1 MRPVS
6 WVRNVLGALVV
17 GVGLLWPLPV
27 AAAAPGD
34 CPAIT
39 RPSVN
44 GQLPPAGQRACKDL
58 RGLDLLQARLAGAD
72 LHGSNLAGV
81 RLAQADLA
89 GADLRGADLRET
101 EMGQAD
107 LTGANLQG
115 ANLTGANLTQVDL
128 TDADLRGAVLTDAT
142 AIQVVLDG
150 ADLRGADLRGV
161 LMPQASLDGADL
173 RDADITGAELSQAET
188 GNAIGLP
195 APLPNGNRGDGL
207 AVHTD
212 VAPLP
217 DEVNDTQIAYVLL
230 WPAAAIVLLWWRSG
244 VGFMLRHRRTTPVSP
259 VAVIGGIVGAS
270 LVMAGLYLAAVAAF
284 RGIAASAGGASW
296 TTDPGP
302 LEFLATQPS
311 HQFAYAGGAFV
322 LGVIILRV
330 CRRRWPSVERQQPGA
345 SATIG
350 KPTPAPSGTEL
361 NGFVRGFVRALAF
374 AGLIDIGTVVVLL
387 VMDELPATGLWRSDT
402 VAGHLAYVGIVM
414 LLLFGSTFRSRT
426 GTSVVTPSGVALV
439 AGGREPYLWLSGTSS
454 DKRPAGQALPWA
466 ALEQIHFIRTLGKTD
481 PGLAMIT
488 VRGPGSDQPAEYPAE
503 MSVTPEQVAA
513 LRALLPSEMFTEH
526 TRAPSSDG

>member
-1 MRPVS
+1 VS

-17 GVGLLWPLPV
+17 GVGLLGPLPV

-39 RPSVN
+39 RPAVT

-115 ANLTGANLTQVDL
+115 ANLTRANLTQVTL

-161 LMPQASLDGADL
+161 LMPQASLDGTDL
-173 RDADITGAELSQAET
+173 RDADVTGAGLSQAET

-195 APLPNGNRGDGL
+195 VPLPNGTRDDGL
-207 AVHTD
+207 VVNSD
-212 VAPLP
+212 VDPLP
-217 DEVNDTQIAYVLL
+217 DEVADSDTQIAYVLL

-244 VGFMLRHRRTTPVSP
+244 IGYMLRHRRTTPLSP
-259 VAVIGGIVGAS
+259 VAVVGGIVGVP
-270 LVMAGLYLAAVAAF
+270 LVMTGLYLAAVAAF

-302 LEFLATQPS
+302 FEFLTTQPS
-311 HQFAYAGGAFV
+311 YQFAYAGGAFV
-322 LGVIILRV
+322 LGVVILRAT
-330 CRRRWPSVERQQPGA
+330 RRRWPATERRPAGS

-350 KPTPAPSGTEL
+350 KPTPAPTGTEL
-361 NGFVRGFVRALAF
+361 NGFVRGFVRALAY
-374 AGLIDIGTVVVLL
+374 AGLIDIGAVVVLL
-387 VMDELPATGLWRSDT
+387 VLDELPATGLWGSAT
-402 VAGHLAYVGIVM
+402 VGGHLGFVAIVM
-414 LLLFGSTFRSRT
+414 LLLFGSTFRART
-426 GTSVVTPSGVALV
+426 GTGVVTPSGVVLMG
-439 AGGREPYLWLSGTSS
+439 GGREPYLWLSGTSA
-454 DKRPAGQALPWA
+454 DKRPAGQALPWD
-466 ALEQIHFIRTLGKTD
+466 ALEQIHFIRTLGTTD
-481 PGLAMIT
+481 PGAAMIT
-488 VRGPGSDQPAEYPAE
+488 VRGPGSAQPTEYPAE
-503 MSVTPEQVAA
+503 MSVTPDQVAA
-513 LRALLPSEMFTEH
+513 LRALLPSGMFTEH

>member
-1 MRPVS
+1 M
-6 WVRNVLGALVV
+6 
-17 GVGLLWPLPV
+17 GVGSLWLLPV
-27 AAAAPGD
+27 AVAAPGD

-39 RPSVN
+39 RPPVA
-44 GQLPPAGQRACKDL
+44 GQLPPAGQRACTDL

-115 ANLTGANLTQVDL
+115 ANLTRANLTQATF

-161 LMPQASLDGADL
+161 LMPQASLDGTDL
-173 RDADITGAELSQAET
+173 RDADVTGAGLSQAET

-195 APLPNGNRGDGL
+195 EPEPVPSGSGTGDDGL
-207 AVHTD
+207 AVNTD
-212 VAPLP
+212 ADPLP
-217 DEVNDTQIAYVLL
+217 DEVNVTQIAYVLL

-244 VGFMLRHRRTTPVSP
+244 VGFMVRHRRTTPLSP
-259 VAVIGGIVGAS
+259 VAIVGGIVGAL
-270 LVMAGLYLAAVAAF
+270 LVMTGLYLVAVAAF

-302 LEFLATQPS
+302 FAFLATQPS

-322 LGVIILRV
+322 LGVLILRAA
-330 CRRRWPSVERQQPGA
+330 RRRWPVAERQRPGA

-350 KPTPAPSGTEL
+350 KPTPAPAGTEL

-374 AGLIDIGTVVVLL
+374 AGLIDIGAVVVLL
-387 VMDELPATGLWRSDT
+387 VMDELPATGLWGSDT
-402 VAGHLAYVGIVM
+402 VAGHLAYVAIVT

-426 GTSVVTPSGVALV
+426 GTSVVTPSGVVLM

-466 ALEQIHFIRTLGKTD
+466 ALEQIHFIRTLGRSD

-488 VRGPGSDQPAEYPAE
+488 VRPPGSDQPAEYPAE
-503 MSVTPEQVAA
+503 MAVTPDQVAA